1 MPAGNAAGVVVGDV
15 GMELLNRRDHVSF
28 HDLHV
33 VDVVEQLEVLRA
45 DPLAQFDTP
54 YSVVAHV
61 VRVVDLAVEQFHH
74 GEDLV
79 FLADRHD
86 ALEADRA
93 LVESLLVWHPGAV
106 AGKADDVPE
115 PRCRHFRRRVLE
127 EGDDLVV
134 ILQTVQPGR
143 DPAGNAADHRADEV
157 VLLQR
162 VEVLHLEQLDGREPH
177 RLALAAQVLET
188 DFRITPFADRL
199 ANAALELRAGGGFGG
214 RKAFGQRGG
223 GRRQEGRAA
232 RGMAQHSTTGHRCRH
247 NHPLLFV
254 GNHTKLPAHE
264 PAFELVAN
272 IKPRTIVDLMDVSS
286 KDALSSQTPVLGSRS
301 ANSGTRCAH

>member
-1 MPAGNAAGVVVGDV
+1 MQ
-15 GMELLNRRDHVSF
+15 SS
-28 HDLHV
+28 
-33 VDVVEQLEVLRA
+33 
-45 DPLAQFDTP
+45 TP
-54 YSVVAHV
+54 HTSVVAHV

-93 LVESLLVWHPGAV
+93 VVESLFVWHPGAV

-127 EGDDLVV
+127 ECDDLVV
-134 ILQTVQPGR
+134 ILQPVQPGR
-143 DPAGNAADHRADEV
+143 DPAGDAADHRANQF
-157 VLLQR
+157 VLLQCF
-162 VEVLHLEQLDGREPH
+162 EILHLEQLDRREAH
-177 RLALAAQVLET
+177 RLAVAAQVLET

-199 ANAALELRAGGGFGG
+199 AHAALKLRAAGGFGG

-232 RGMAQHSTTGHRCRH
+232 RGMAQNSTTGDRCRH

-254 GNHTKLPAHE
+254 GNHIQRPACEH
-264 PAFELVAN
+264 AFALVAAQ
-272 IKPRTIVDLMDVSS
+272 RST
-286 KDALSSQTPVLGSRS
+286 APVTADRGVL
-301 ANSGTRCAH
+301 AVPY